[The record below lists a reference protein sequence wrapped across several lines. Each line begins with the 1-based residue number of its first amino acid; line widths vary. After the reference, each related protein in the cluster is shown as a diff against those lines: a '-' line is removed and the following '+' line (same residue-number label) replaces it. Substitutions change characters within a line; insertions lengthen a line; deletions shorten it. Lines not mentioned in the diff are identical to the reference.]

1 MEAEIITIGTELL
14 LGEIVDTNTRF
25 IAQALR
31 EIGLDLYRTSTVGD
45 NAERIAQAV
54 SESADRAQVVIT
66 TGGLGPTVDDA
77 TREGIAHAIGVPMEF
92 RPELWEQI
100 EDQFALFGYT
110 PTENNRRQA
119 NLPMGAMA
127 IANPI
132 GTAPGFIVDNEE
144 SVVIALPGVPAEMKL
159 LLENDVIPYL
169 IERLSLTSVIK
180 TRLLRTA
187 GVGELWLDDHIQDLE
202 HLSNPSVGLAAH
214 PGRVDIRI
222 TAKAADLRTAEE
234 MIGEV
239 EATIRQRL
247 GVAIYGIDD
256 ESLEAAALSAV
267 EQRGWRLVV
276 AECGTNGALAD
287 GLSQLSDEFAGG
299 KILPQVEGSEDL
311 EQALAQAQTDHS
323 VEIGLGLTIR
333 KEAERFLAVI
343 LLHTPQGDV
352 RKERYYG
359 GPPVYAVKWAVSAAL
374 DLLRRRLA

>member
-25 IAQALR
+25 IAHALR

-54 SESADRAQVVIT
+54 SESAARAQVVIT
-66 TGGLGPTVDDA
+66 TGGLGPTVGDA

-100 EDQFALFGYT
+100 EDRFALFGYT

-119 NLPMGAMA
+119 NLPKGAKA

-132 GTAPGFIVDNEE
+132 GTAPGFIVDTEE

-159 LLENDVIPYL
+159 LLETDVIPYL
-169 IERLSLTSVIK
+169 IERLKLTSVIK

-187 GVGELWLDDHIQDLE
+187 GVGESWLDDHIQDLE
-202 HLSNPSVGLAAH
+202 HLSNPSVGLTAY

-222 TAKAADLRTAEE
+222 TAKAADLPTAEE

-247 GVAIYGIDD
+247 GDAIYGIDD

-276 AECGTNGALAD
+276 AEHGTDGALAV
-287 GLSQLSDEFAGG
+287 GLSQLSDAFAGG

-323 VEIGLGLTIR
+323 AEIGLGLTIR
-333 KEAERFLAVI
+333 PEAERFLAVI
-343 LLHTPQGDV
+343 LLRTPQGEV

-359 GPPVYAVKWAVSAAL
+359 GPPAYAAKWAVSMAL
-374 DLLRRRLA
+374 NLLRRRLA